1 MRERDREGERERERE
16 TERTMKFY
24 YLLQLTVP
32 GITSDGSSGP
42 KVQPIKLSLSLNP
55 QVSVAAGNLTSSQG
69 TPVQGKD
76 RWQECMLTTFPRGQH
91 NVIIISS
98 ITMISLVMDPAC
110 DRFP

>member
-1 MRERDREGERERERE
+1 MGEGERERE
-16 TERTMKFY
+16 TEGTITFNS
-24 YLLQLTVP
+24 LLQLTVP
-32 GITSDGSSGP
+32 GLSTDGSSGP

-55 QVSVAAGNLTSSQG
+55 QVSVAPGNLTSSQG

-98 ITMISLVMDPAC
+98 ITMISLVMDPTC
-110 DRFP
+110 DRFHSN